1 MADFSNITIVAVL
14 DNNGELHKIDFEQ
27 LANRPQ
33 SMKNPH
39 ALIIF
44 GQRYDGSNEVTVT
57 PSIATT
63 SSAGCVKPVAKTSS
77 MTQDVGIDNA
87 GKLYT
92 KGVQVDSTVTAFSE
106 NAVSGNGVYQYGNNL
121 VTQMQSLVNTT
132 KQNIDKEQAAERK
145 KITDSLDTT
154 NTTVEQLKTS
164 VKTNTDDISA
174 LKTSVNQAKQ
184 DISSNSSEI
193 TKVKQKNESQDTE
206 ISGIKTDITNQVKA
220 LNDTIT
226 KTKNDI
232 EADVTTQVSAV
243 DTKADN
249 NATSIAAL
257 QNDLR
262 TANSNI
268 STNKDNIATNKSDIS
283 SLKTRCTNIEKDVFT
298 NKSSIESIKSDVA
311 QNLASIQVN
320 ASGIA
325 ELDGKLTSQQVQLTT
340 LLARSIGGFFDS
352 ESALLLWVRNPNN
365 TKNLEVGAGLFVNND
380 TSFYYIWNGTSAVKF
395 VFLSDVTGGYLP
407 VIDPKG
413 TGQFTMND
421 CVAGSYG
428 GAIGTANTIQ
438 QIYGFAS
445 GQGLIVSVNGGL
457 AFGEYNETPDDDEIF
472 SVGQG
477 VSDTDRKTVIS
488 MSVGGTQN
496 NGGDVVA
503 YSDKHTLGVT
513 CDVSKSSFRYS
524 IAKVDDSIDL
534 AIDYDVFYNH
544 VVPKDDATYVI
555 TYANNVWQSDDIIDR
570 AIYSNLSEL
579 GITFKYRDGTS
590 GIPSVTFTNGDT
602 ITIYAPPQGQISMR
616 DMYTA
621 FSKLHL
627 YVDEDGD
634 ICQED

>member
-44 GQRYDGSNEVTVT
+44 GQRYDGSNEVTIT

-77 MTQDVGIDNA
+77 MIQDVGIDST

-145 KITDSLDTT
+145 KITDSLDTI
-154 NTTVEQLKTS
+154 NNTVEQLKTS

-193 TKVKQKNESQDTE
+193 TKIKQKNEIQDTE
-206 ISGIKTDITNQVKA
+206 ISGIKTDVTNQVKT

-226 KTKNDI
+226 KTKSDI
-232 EADVTTQVSAV
+232 ETDITTQVSAV
-243 DTKADN
+243 DAKADN
-249 NATSIAAL
+249 NATNITAL
-257 QNDLR
+257 QNDLK

-268 STNKDNIATNKSDIS
+268 TTNKDNIATNKSDIS
-283 SLKTRCTNIEKDVFT
+283 GLKTRCTNIEKDISA
-298 NKSSIESIKSDVA
+298 NKSDIGILKEGVA

-320 ASGIA
+320 TSGIT
-325 ELDGKLTSQQVQLTT
+325 ELDGKLTSQQAQITT

-352 ESALLLWVRNPNN
+352 ESALLLWIRNTNN
-365 TKNLEVGAGLFVNND
+365 TKNLEIGAGLFVNNN

-395 VFLSDVTGGYLP
+395 VFLSDVSGGYLP
-407 VIDPKG
+407 VIDPR
-413 TGQFTMND
+413 GQGQLAMND
-421 CVAGSYG
+421 CAVGTYG
-428 GAIGTANTIQ
+428 AAFGTSNTVRDV
-438 QIYGFAS
+438 YGFAS
-445 GQGLIVSVNGGL
+445 GLGLTVIKRSGV
-457 AFGEYNETPDDDEIF
+457 AFGEYNELPEDDELF
-472 SVGQG
+472 SLGYG
-477 VSDTDRKTVIS
+477 ESDDSRKTV
-488 MSVGGTQN
+488 MSVDTFGKQKNSNDIIAYGKNDTTDVCDLSQTIAEFN
-496 NGGDVVA
+496 IKELNGDIVPM
-503 YSDKHTLGVT
+503 
-513 CDVSKSSFRYS
+513 
-524 IAKVDDSIDL
+524 
-534 AIDYDVFYNH
+534 IDYDVLYSHLTPNISSIY
-544 VVPKDDATYVI
+544 TLYYSENI
-555 TYANNVWQSDDIIDR
+555 WQCDDIINR
-570 AIYSNLSEL
+570 AAYEDPSEL
-579 GITFKYRDGTS
+579 GITFRYRDGTT
-590 GIPSVTFTNGDT
+590 GTPSVTFTNGDT
-602 ITIYAPPQGQISMR
+602 IIIYAPPQGQISMR

-634 ICQED
+634 VCQED